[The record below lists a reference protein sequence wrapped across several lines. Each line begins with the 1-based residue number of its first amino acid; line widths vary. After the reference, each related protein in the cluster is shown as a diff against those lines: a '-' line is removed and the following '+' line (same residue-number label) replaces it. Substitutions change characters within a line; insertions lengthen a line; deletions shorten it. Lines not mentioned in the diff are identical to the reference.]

1 MGFGGPGLVGYGFW
15 LVKVTFECVLYQMP
29 IDRAD
34 RMLDDD
40 DDDRLS
46 VHVSVSVSLFTSFPV
61 ALSAIYG
68 APKSCAMPEI
78 GSFVFSGSFYDLGP
92 ICFTSHLTLEPAT
105 SARLVSFLTSL
116 FWHKF

>member
-1 MGFGGPGLVGYGFW
+1 
-15 LVKVTFECVLYQMP
+15 MP

-40 DDDRLS
+40 DDDDDDRLLLCPRLCLRRCLCLLL
-46 VHVSVSVSLFTSFPV
+46 HLLPCVSLSLFQPFMAPRRV
-61 ALSAIYG
+61 A
-68 APKSCAMPEI
+68 PWPEI

-105 SARLVSFLTSL
+105 SARLVSFLTSH